1 VKSKETIVQQIGSE
15 KVLEENI
22 GEIRM
27 RSWIIVS
34 SVQTLKNK
42 FILKF

>member
-1 VKSKETIVQQIGSE
+1 VGSKPASIRVKIVKSKETIVQQIGSE

-27 RSWIIVS
+27 RS
-34 SVQTLKNK
+34 
-42 FILKF
+42 